1 MFKRILVPLDGS
13 TLAERALAPALAL
26 AQAVEGEGEVRLLCV
41 PLPQPMNVE
50 RYSGGYSFWWPE
62 QARERAC
69 CEGESY
75 LDGKREAWARPG
87 VAISTQTIEGDPP
100 SMILDAARE
109 WQADMIA
116 LSPHGYSGLT
126 RWVLGSVAEKVLRAA
141 TCPVLLVRSV
151 RPLQTV
157 LIPLDGSRLAEQ
169 ALAPGMEM
177 ARLMGAEV
185 RLLTVTQAMAMP
197 VAGLR
202 GTEWMAQDIVEQLT
216 YDNSE
221 EATRYLEHVKRRYR
235 NSGLVVKT
243 EIVEGVAAYAILEY
257 VAAEPVDLIVM
268 ATHGRTG
275 LRRWAFGSVTE
286 KVLRGSD
293 VSMLTI
299 RPPAGD
305 LRESPPAA

>member
-13 TLAERALAPALAL
+13 TLGERALAPALAL
-26 AQAVEGEGEVRLLCV
+26 AEAVAGEGEVKLLCV
-41 PLPQPMNVE
+41 PLPQPMNIE
-50 RYSGGYSFWWPE
+50 RYSGGYSLWWPE
-62 QARERAC
+62 QARDRAC

-75 LDGKREAWARPG
+75 LEAKREMWSRPR
-87 VAISTQTIEGDPP
+87 VAIQTEVIEGDAA
-100 SMILDAARE
+100 SIILDVARDWRAE
-109 WQADMIA
+109 LIA

-141 TCPVLLVRSV
+141 GCPVLLVRSV

-157 LIPLDGSRLAEQ
+157 LIPLDGSALAEQ
-169 ALAPGMEM
+169 ALAPGMEV
-177 ARLMGAEV
+177 ARLMGAQV
-185 RLLTVTQAMAMP
+185 RLLTATQAMAMP

-202 GTEWMAQDIVEQLT
+202 GTEWMAQDVVEQLT

-221 EATRYLEHVKRRYR
+221 EASRYLEHVKRRYR
-235 NSGLVVKT
+235 NSGLVIKT
-243 EIVEGVAAYAILEY
+243 DVIEGVAAYAILEY

-268 ATHGRTG
+268 ATHGRSG

-305 LRESPPAA
+305 LRESPPAN